1 MIDSLKTLFLCA
13 ALPTSAFAAE
23 TFEFGGT
30 AGLGYEY
37 DSNVAVLDLDTASG
51 ESDTAVQAEVG
62 ISAKWRP
69 AIPFSATLG
78 YNFNDTSHS
87 EFSAFDL
94 TIHRISADLK
104 YDFGALDLGL
114 LYHDIHA
121 RLDDDG
127 FLDIQQVNPYVSY
140 MMNKKLLLRAGY
152 THSEKDFLSN
162 AERIA
167 DNDSLSV
174 DGYWFVDGLN
184 RYVVVGLK
192 VDREDAVD
200 SQFDYRSDRIK
211 LQFSQ
216 RFEAWEKPATM
227 KLRTQ
232 YDVRDYDN
240 VTESI
245 GERRDDKRFRAGVS
259 TELELTEWLEV
270 EGIAEL
276 ANNQS
281 NLASVNFS
289 EKVYTLNLSAS
300 F

>member
-1 MIDSLKTLFLCA
+1 MIDSLRILFLCT
-13 ALPTSAFAAE
+13 ALPASAFAAE

-30 AGLGYEY
+30 AGLGYKY
-37 DSNVAVLDLDTASG
+37 DSNVAVLELDTTSG
-51 ESDTAVQAEVG
+51 ESDTALQTEAG

-69 AIPFSATLG
+69 AKPFSVTLR
-78 YNFNDTSHS
+78 YNFNDTSHAD
-87 EFSAFDL
+87 FSAFDL
-94 TIHRISADLK
+94 TIHRVSADLT
-104 YDFGALDLGL
+104 YDFEALDVGF

-140 MMNKKLLLRAGY
+140 RMHKKLLLRAGY
-152 THSEKDFLSN
+152 AHSEKSFLSN
-162 AERIA
+162 AGRVA
-167 DNDSLSV
+167 DNDGLSV

-184 RYVVVGLK
+184 RYVVMGLK
-192 VDREDAVD
+192 VAREDAVD
-200 SQFDYRSDRIK
+200 SQFNYRSDRIK

-216 RFEAWEKPATM
+216 RLEAWEKPMTM

-232 YDVRDYDN
+232 YEVRDYDN
-240 VTESI
+240 VTESL
-245 GERRDDKRFRAGVS
+245 GAPREDKRFRAGVS
-259 TELELTEWLEV
+259 TELELTEWLGV
-270 EGIAEL
+270 EGSAEF

-281 NLASVNFS
+281 NLASVDFS

>member
-1 MIDSLKTLFLCA
+1 V
-13 ALPTSAFAAE
+13 ALPTSALAAE
-23 TFEFGGT
+23 TFEFGGS
-30 AGLGYEY
+30 AGLGYKY
-37 DSNVAVLDLDTASG
+37 DSNVAVLDLDTTSG
-51 ESDTAVQAEVG
+51 ESDTALQAEAG

-69 AIPFSATLG
+69 ANPFSATLG

-87 EFSAFDL
+87 DFGAFDL
-94 TIHRISADLK
+94 TIHRFSADLA
-104 YDFGALDLGL
+104 YDFDGLDVGL

-140 MMNKKLLLRAGY
+140 MMNKRLLLRAGY
-152 THSEKDFLSN
+152 AHSKKDFLGN
-162 AERIA
+162 AGRVA
-167 DNDSLSV
+167 DNDGLSV

-184 RYVVVGLK
+184 RYVVMGLK

-216 RFEAWEKPATM
+216 RFEAWKKPMTM

-245 GERRDDKRFRAGVS
+245 GERREDKRFRAGVS

-270 EGIAEL
+270 EGAAEL
-276 ANNQS
+276 ADNRS
-281 NLASVNFS
+281 NLASVDFS
-289 EKVYTLNLSAS
+289 EKVYTLMLSAS

>member
-1 MIDSLKTLFLCA
+1 L
-13 ALPTSAFAAE
+13 
-23 TFEFGGT
+23 
-30 AGLGYEY
+30 
-37 DSNVAVLDLDTASG
+37 
-51 ESDTAVQAEVG
+51 QAEAG

-69 AIPFSATLG
+69 AKPFSATLG

-94 TIHRISADLK
+94 TIHRISADLA

-140 MMNKKLLLRAGY
+140 MMNKRLLLRAGY
-152 THSEKDFLSN
+152 AHSEKDFLTN

-167 DNDSLSV
+167 DNDGLSV

-184 RYVVVGLK
+184 RYVVMGLK

-216 RFEAWEKPATM
+216 RFEAWGKPVTM

-245 GERRDDKRFRAGVS
+245 GERREDKRSRAGVS
-259 TELELTEWLEV
+259 TELALTEWLEV
-270 EGIAEL
+270 EGVAEL

-281 NLASVNFS
+281 NLASVDFS

>member
-1 MIDSLKTLFLCA
+1 MTDSLKMLFLCA
-13 ALPTSAFAAE
+13 ALPASAFAAE

-51 ESDTAVQAEVG
+51 ESDTALQAEAG

-69 AIPFSATLG
+69 AKPFSAMLG
-78 YNFNDTSHS
+78 YNFNDTRHS

-94 TIHRISADLK
+94 TIHRISADLA
-104 YDFGALDLGL
+104 YDFGALDVGL

-140 MMNKKLLLRAGY
+140 MMNKRLLLRAGY
-152 THSEKDFLSN
+152 AHSEKDFLSN
-162 AERIA
+162 AERVA
-167 DNDSLSV
+167 DNDGLSV

-184 RYVVVGLK
+184 RYVVMGLK

-245 GERRDDKRFRAGVS
+245 GERREDKRFRAGVS

-270 EGIAEL
+270 EGVAEL